1 MYHSIQLALFCLTA
15 LLYVFLVACA
25 PAPAPAPAQPQVVR
39 ETVVITQVVQQVVT
53 STPPPATPTLVPTV
67 APTTIALVPT
77 ATATSPRLVVPP
89 FSPTAPPPVPTP
101 PRLLVAAI
109 PGDKDKIDGQIIY
122 PDYGAGARS
131 ELWFQVKARDPR
143 RGKNDGAG
151 IKSVDFIISDKTGD
165 IYKRTENNA
174 AYCAFGGG
182 EPDCNTFRFA
192 DNGYKWPGTNKP
204 IQNGQHTLTVKVHPS
219 SGDDWGP
226 KSINFQIQV
235 K

>member
-1 MYHSIQLALFCLTA
+1 MSHSIRLALFCLA
-15 LLYVFLVACA
+15 AMSYVFLVACA
-25 PAPAPAPAQPQVVR
+25 PAPAQVVR
-39 ETVVITQVVQQVVT
+39 ETVVVTQVVQQII
-53 STPPPATPTLVPTV
+53 TPTPAPDTPTLIPTD
-67 APTTIALVPT
+67 APTTIALAPT
-77 ATATSPRLVVPP
+77 ATATSPRLVVPAFP
-89 FSPTAPPPVPTP
+89 SQTAAPPPPPVPTP

-122 PDYGAGARS
+122 PDYGTGART

-143 RGKNDGAG
+143 RGNKDGAG
-151 IKSVDFIISDKTGD
+151 IKSVDFSISDKTGEV
-165 IYKRTENNA
+165 YKRTENNA

-182 EPDCNTFRFA
+182 EPDCNIFRFA
-192 DNGYKWPGTNKP
+192 DNGYKWSGTNKP

-219 SGDDWGP
+219 SGDDWSP

>member
-1 MYHSIQLALFCLTA
+1 MSHSIQFALYCLAAMSYLILA
-15 LLYVFLVACA
+15 ACA
-25 PAPAPAPAQPQVVR
+25 PAQSQVVR
-39 ETVVITQVVQQVVT
+39 ETVVITQVIQQIVT
-53 STPPPATPTLVPTV
+53 STPPAASTLIPTD
-67 APTTIALVPT
+67 APTTIALAPT

-89 FSPTAPPPVPTP
+89 FSPTPPPPVPTP

-122 PDYGAGARS
+122 PDYGSGART

-143 RGKNDGAG
+143 RGNKDGAG
-151 IKSVDFIISDKTGD
+151 IKSVDFSISDKTGEV
-165 IYKRTENNA
+165 YKRTENNA

-182 EPDCNTFRFA
+182 EPDCNIFHFA

-226 KSINFQIQV
+226 KSINFQIQM

>member
-1 MYHSIQLALFCLTA
+1 MSYLILA
-15 LLYVFLVACA
+15 ACA
-25 PAPAPAPAQPQVVR
+25 PAQSQVVR
-39 ETVVITQVVQQVVT
+39 ETVVITQVVQQIVT
-53 STPPPATPTLVPTV
+53 STPPPATSTLIPTD
-67 APTTIALVPT
+67 APTTIAFAPT
-77 ATATSPRLVVPP
+77 ATATSPRLDVPP
-89 FSPTAPPPVPTP
+89 FSPTPPPPAPTP

-122 PDYGAGARS
+122 PDYGSGART

-143 RGKNDGAG
+143 KGNKDGAG
-151 IKSVDFIISDKTGD
+151 IKSVDFSISDKTGEV
-165 IYKRTENNA
+165 YKRTENNA

-182 EPDCNTFRFA
+182 EPDCNIFHFA